1 MKKEQREQATG
12 GTEDRERHQLGVV
25 SRPIATLTLD
35 PNNPRRHSRHQV
47 RQIARSIEA
56 FGFNVPV
63 LVDPQGR
70 VLAGHGRMLAALA
83 LRWHEVPTICLAHL
97 TDAQA
102 KAFMIADNRLTENS
116 MWDERL
122 LGEQLTYK
130 RRLD

>member
-1 MKKEQREQATG
+1 
-12 GTEDRERHQLGVV
+12 
-25 SRPIATLTLD
+25 
-35 PNNPRRHSRHQV
+35 
-47 RQIARSIEA
+47 
-56 FGFNVPV
+56 
-63 LVDPQGR
+63 
-70 VLAGHGRMLAALA
+70 MLAALA